1 MNGIVGCKQRDINLK
16 GKLKVCFLTYLKGI
30 VSHFG
35 ERFFSDEMM
44 NTVAK
49 YH

>member
-1 MNGIVGCKQRDINLK
+1 MNGIVGCKQRDIDLK
-16 GKLKVCFLTYLKGI
+16 GKLKVCSFYLKGI

-35 ERFFSDEMM
+35 EIFFSDEMM
-44 NTVAK
+44 NIVAK